1 MSVAPRIV
9 VAAGGTG
16 GHVFPGLAIAAE
28 VQKRGGEVAWLGVG
42 GMETKLAKA
51 RGLAVETIPFQS
63 PRGISGWVRLP
74 GAVWRAVRFLR
85 RLRPAAVLA
94 MGGYPGVPGGL
105 AAALCGIP
113 LVIHE
118 QNARPGKANIRL
130 CKLARR
136 IIVGFPDAL
145 PGGMHL
151 GNPAR
156 EEFFQLP
163 SPEERFADDLESPP
177 RRLLILGGSQGAES
191 LNTGAPEAASM
202 LSPPPDIMHQCGRG
216 NADIVRKRY
225 ADIGCKAE
233 VFEFADDIAARMA
246 AADVVVCRS
255 GASTLAELAAAG
267 AAAILVPYPHAA
279 NQHQTAN
286 ALFYTKQKAAMML
299 ETFSALRLAEML
311 RNLTRLQLLTLAKNM
326 RALAKPEAAAAAAA
340 MTMEAGGA
348 A

>member
-51 RGLAVETIPFQS
+51 RGLTVETIPFQS
-63 PRGISGWVRLP
+63 PRGISGWARLP

-94 MGGYPGVPGGL
+94 MGGYPGGSRRLGGGALRNSIGDSRAKRPAPARPTFVFANWRGGL
-105 AAALCGIP
+105 LSA
-113 LVIHE
+113 
-118 QNARPGKANIRL
+118 
-130 CKLARR
+130 
-136 IIVGFPDAL
+136 FPTRCRAE
-145 PGGMHL
+145 MHL

-191 LNTGAPEAASM
+191 LTHRRAG
-202 LSPPPDIMHQCGRG
+202 
-216 NADIVRKRY
+216 
-225 ADIGCKAE
+225 
-233 VFEFADDIAARMA
+233 
-246 AADVVVCRS
+246 S
-255 GASTLAELAAAG
+255 GVHAVAAAG
-267 AAAILVPYPHAA
+267 HYA
-279 NQHQTAN
+279 
-286 ALFYTKQKAAMML
+286 
-299 ETFSALRLAEML
+299 S
-311 RNLTRLQLLTLAKNM
+311 M
-326 RALAKPEAAAAAAA
+326 RARQRRHCPKAIRRHWMQGRGCLSLPMTLRREWRRRMLSSAAPARPRWRSWRRR
-340 MTMEAGGA
+340 GRRRF
-348 A
+348 